1 MPRRSAGGGREQRHL
16 EIVDISA
23 EIFAKR
29 GFNAVGVAEISEAVG
44 LGRGA
49 LYHYIG
55 SKDQLLLDIQE
66 RVLGPIGWLT
76 DEILALERHPLV
88 QLRLISHFLLEIMTS
103 RLAHVWVYQHDYRSL
118 SDESR
123 ATFIERRRRIETV
136 VRDLITRCID
146 DGTFAKADPKL
157 RTLEFFNHHNYTYQ
171 WFNPGGGWTPAQ
183 LSAAYSRTLLLGF
196 GCTSDAIDACEARSR
211 KDIKAL
217 APRFAKELE

>member
-1 MPRRSAGGGREQRHL
+1 MPRRTAGEGRTQRHL
-16 EIVDISA
+16 EIVDTSA

-29 GFNAVGVAEISEAVG
+29 GFNAVGVAEISDAVG

-55 SKDQLLLDIQE
+55 SKDQLLIDIQE

-76 DEILALERHPLV
+76 DEVLRLERHPLI

-103 RLAHVWVYQHDYRSL
+103 RLPHVWVYQHDYRSL
-118 SDESR
+118 NDESR
-123 ATFIERRRRIETV
+123 ATFVERRRRIETV
-136 VRDLITRCID
+136 VRDLIARCIG

-171 WFNPGGGWTPAQ
+171 WFAPDGGWSPAQ
-183 LSAAYSRTLLLGF
+183 LSAAYCRTLLLGF
-196 GCTSDAIDACEARSR
+196 GCSPEAINACEAQSR
-211 KDIKAL
+211 KDIKSL

>member
-1 MPRRSAGGGREQRHL
+1 MPRRTAGEGRNDRRL

-23 EIFAKR
+23 EMFAKR
-29 GFNAVGVAEISEAVG
+29 GFNAVGVAEISDAVG

-66 RVLGPIGWLT
+66 RVLKPIYWFT
-76 DEILALERHPLV
+76 DEILSLDRHPLV
-88 QLRLISHFLLEIMTS
+88 QLRLVSHFLLEIMTS

-118 SDESR
+118 SDELR
-123 ATFIERRRRIETV
+123 ATFVERRRRIENV
-136 VRDLITRCID
+136 VRDLISRCID
-146 DGTFAKADPKL
+146 DGTFVKADPKL

-171 WFNPGGGWTPAQ
+171 WFNPGGGYTPAQ
-183 LSAAYSRTLLLGF
+183 LSASYSRTLLIGF
-196 GCTSDAIDACEARSR
+196 GCSADAFEACEAQSR
-211 KDIKAL
+211 KDIKNI